1 MKLTFAPYITEVM
14 NVRICT
20 FIFPHG
26 FMAWF
31 FKHRDKF
38 PSSFFYTELEL
49 FQNIRELCGNND
61 IVRKREAVTGR
72 WRKLYIEVFRN
83 LFSKNIIEI
92 IKSRR
97 VSWAGRMTFWK

>member
-1 MKLTFAPYITEVM
+1 
-14 NVRICT
+14 
-20 FIFPHG
+20 
-26 FMAWF
+26 MAWF